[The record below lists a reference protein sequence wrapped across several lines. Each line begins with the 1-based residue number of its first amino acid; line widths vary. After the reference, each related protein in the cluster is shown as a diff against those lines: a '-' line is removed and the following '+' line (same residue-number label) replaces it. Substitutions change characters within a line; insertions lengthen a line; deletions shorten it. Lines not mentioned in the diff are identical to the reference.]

1 MNHKLSVRI
10 PDPLVPPL
18 ADSPQLIEFLAH
30 AQGTTLEDAYNRL
43 LEEEQSPGMRVCREV
58 EEAGIPPHQ
67 WTDEL
72 IEFYSTTKSYLYD
85 SLVWNRN
92 PEKLRLRQWIA
103 EYLSDLTDAPLKILC
118 FGDGLGFESLYFNLA
133 GHDAEYYEVSGAGEI
148 FARSI
153 HEFNNVPFRGYS
165 SSVEIPAD
173 TYDAVICLDVLE
185 HVPDPPAIIEQF
197 DKFLK
202 DDGRLIISAPFF
214 LVNSQFPTHLD
225 SNRKYSGNF
234 HDLYGRLGYKM
245 HEGCLFWN
253 PIVAGKPNA
262 KRRENSKAFW
272 GKRAARAGRIILRG
286 ARYTTVP
293 YTWGDRLFK
302 MGRKN
307 PWIEQLQKI
316 DPKSLAYPS
325 SDRDDS
331 PTHTD

>member
-1 MNHKLSVRI
+1 
-10 PDPLVPPL
+10 
-18 ADSPQLIEFLAH
+18 
-30 AQGTTLEDAYNRL
+30 
-43 LEEEQSPGMRVCREV
+43 MR
-58 EEAGIPPHQ
+58 
-67 WTDEL
+67 
-72 IEFYSTTKSYLYD
+72 K
-85 SLVWNRN
+85 
-92 PEKLRLRQWIA
+92 WIG
-103 EYLSDLTDAPLKILC
+103 EYLNDISDSPLKILC

-133 GHDAEYYEVSGAGEI
+133 GHEADYHEVSGPAQE
-148 FARSI
+148 FAKYI
-153 HEFNNVPFRGYS
+153 HELNGVDFRWYENAA
-165 SSVEIPAD
+165 EIPQK
-173 TYDAVICLDVLE
+173 TYDVIICLDVLE

-272 GKRAARAGRIILRG
+272 GKRAARAGRVILRG

-293 YTWGDRLFK
+293 YTWGERLFK
-302 MGRKN
+302 KGRKN
-307 PWIEQLQKI
+307 PWVKQLQKI
-316 DPKSLAYPS
+316 DPKSPANS
-325 SDRDDS
+325 SDRVES
-331 PTHTD
+331 PAHID